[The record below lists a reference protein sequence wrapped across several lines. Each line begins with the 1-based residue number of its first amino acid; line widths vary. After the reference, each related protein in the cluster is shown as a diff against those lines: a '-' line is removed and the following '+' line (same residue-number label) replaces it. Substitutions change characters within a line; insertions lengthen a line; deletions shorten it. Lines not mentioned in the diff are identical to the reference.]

1 MPLPRKTRWKRI
13 SKAEALERG
22 LDYYFDQKKA
32 DHAVG
37 FFENFLIHSK
47 GQFAGKPFELLP
59 WQKEEVIEEIFGWMK
74 VSTDTRRFRVA
85 YIEVPKKNGVL
96 APAA

>member
-1 MPLPRKTRWKRI
+1 MPIPPQIRWKRI

-22 LDYYFDQKKA
+22 LQFYFDQDKA

-47 GQFAGKPFELLP
+47 GQFAGTPFVLLP
-59 WQKEEVIEEIFGWMK
+59 WQKEDVIEELFGWLRVDNDK
-74 VSTDTRRFRVA
+74 RRYRVG